1 MNDALIL
8 FAHGA
13 RDARWAQPFQR
24 LQAKLTQ
31 SRPELQVRLAFLE
44 FMQPDLP
51 ALLAEL
57 YQLGV
62 RQTILVPVFLG
73 QGGHVLREL
82 PVLIAEAQLK
92 HPDLQIRLVD
102 AVGECDTVLS
112 AIADYC
118 LSQCDS
124 VSNPVV

>member
-1 MNDALIL
+1 MVDPR
-8 FAHGA
+8 HTPA
-13 RDARWAQPFQR
+13 R
-24 LQAKLTQ
+24 LK
-31 SRPELQVRLAFLE
+31 ERLAASRA
-44 FMQPDLP
+44 

-118 LSQCDS
+118 LSQCGS
-124 VSNPVV
+124 VSNPVA